1 MPWNW
6 LNLNCF
12 GVHEERKW
20 ERVVFIHYL
29 VKKKKKALI
38 IVETVGEC
46 NRDLADFCAHVIT
59 IEKQSANRR
68 L

>member
-1 MPWNW
+1 MGKGS
-6 LNLNCF
+6 LYSLSS
-12 GVHEERKW
+12 
-20 ERVVFIHYL
+20 
-29 VKKKKKALI
+29 KKKKKEALI